1 MRRVCVDQIYVLDC
15 DADARYTPLADNA
28 SAVTEPEAFLSE
40 NVEVFV
46 QSLREIVMIS
56 SDQPISA
63 KFATN
68 EIATTNHALSSQ
80 RKNILRMCAIP
91 RGSRN

>member
-1 MRRVCVDQIYVLDC
+1 MDQIYVLDC

-28 SAVTEPEAFLSE
+28 SAVTEPDAFLSE
-40 NVEVFV
+40 NVEIFV

-56 SDQPISA
+56 IGQLISA
-63 KFATN
+63 KFAIN
-68 EIATTNHALSSQ
+68 GIAITNHALSSQ
-80 RKNILRMCAIP
+80 RKNSLLMCAKP